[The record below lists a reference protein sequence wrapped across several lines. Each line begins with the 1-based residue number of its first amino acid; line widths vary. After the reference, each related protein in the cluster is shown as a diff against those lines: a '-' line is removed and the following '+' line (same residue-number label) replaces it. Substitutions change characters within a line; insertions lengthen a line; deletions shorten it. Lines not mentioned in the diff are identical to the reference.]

1 MTQRNN
7 YSALVSAELGRT
19 RRAIAGTSPQ
29 AFAQV
34 YLTAECSLRFSRM
47 HAEIFESLQNIIDKR
62 AGRLAI
68 AAPRGHAKSTIVSL
82 AFILWCVLYEKEKLV
97 LIVSATQD
105 QAILLLKAIKDQ
117 IRGNEQLI
125 QDFPDVC
132 KPRLT
137 PWRDNRIQ
145 LGNGAMILAY
155 GANQGLRGAKNKGHR
170 PGLIVVDDIENS
182 EHVISE
188 EQRRKM
194 VEWFRGTLL
203 HAGHPGTNVVVVG
216 TVLHYDSLLANLIN
230 PKDRRGWEGRKYQA
244 IENFG
249 DHPDLWENWAGIFR
263 CKIDHEDETGPEA
276 ANAFYESNKTEM
288 LQGTKVLWPERED
301 YYALMVIRERE
312 GLHSFQAE
320 KQNDPIDSE
329 QCIFAEENFQYWD
342 DLHVDEEALR
352 AAHRKHGG
360 SFYAACDPSLGRRT
374 GQGDYTGIVILYQ
387 SRKPRINYV
396 VVADLA
402 RRSPDKTIERI
413 IKYTTMF
420 PISRFAIETNQFQSL
435 MCEDIIRR
443 AKQAGIRTSFVGVE
457 SRTHKESRIASLE
470 PEVTQGRVRF
480 SRCHHLLLDQLR
492 QFPHAAHDDGPDALE
507 MAVQVGRGPDL
518 SKCSHAVGS
527 VVPRW

>member
-1 MTQRNN
+1 LIQRNN
-7 YSALVSAELGRT
+7 YSALAAAELRRT
-19 RRAIAGTSPQ
+19 RRAIAGESPQ

-34 YLTAECSLRFSRM
+34 YLTADCPLKFSRM
-47 HAEIFESLQNIIDKR
+47 HTELFELLQNIIDKR

-82 AFILWCVLYEKEKLV
+82 AFVLWCVLYEKEKLV

-117 IRGNEQLI
+117 IRSNEQLI
-125 QDFPDVC
+125 EDFPDVC
-132 KPRLT
+132 KRRLT
-137 PWRDNRIQ
+137 PWRDKRIQ

-155 GANQGLRGAKNKGHR
+155 GASQGLRGAKNKSHR

-182 EHVISE
+182 EHVVSE
-188 EQRRKM
+188 DQRHKLG
-194 VEWFRGTLL
+194 EWFRGTLL
-203 HAGHPGTNVVVVG
+203 HAGHSGTNVVVVG

-249 DHPDLWENWAGIFR
+249 DHPDLWEKWAGIFR
-263 CKIDHEDETGPEA
+263 CKIDHEDEMGPEA
-276 ANAFYESNKTEM
+276 ANAFYGSNKTEM

-301 YYALMVIRERE
+301 YRALMVIRERE

-320 KQNDPIDSE
+320 KQNEPIDSE
-329 QCIFAEENFQYWD
+329 QCIFAENNFHYWD
-342 DLHVDEEALR
+342 DEHADENALR
-352 AAHRKHGG
+352 AAHGKNGG
-360 SFYAACDPSLGRRT
+360 VFYAACDPSLGRRT

-402 RRSPDKTIERI
+402 RRSPDKTLEKI
-413 IKYTTMF
+413 IQFTAMY

-435 MCEDIIRR
+435 MLVDIVRR
-443 AKQAGIRTSFVGVE
+443 AKKAGVRTSFVPIE

-470 PEVTQGRVRF
+470 PEVTQGRIRF
-480 SRCHHLLLDQLR
+480 SRRHHLLLDQLR

-507 MAVQVGRGPDL
+507 MAIQVGRGPDL
-518 SKCSHAVGS
+518 SQCSNAIGTY
-527 VVPRW
+527 VPRW